1 MLTVGLTGGIG
12 SGKSAVTRLFED
24 LGVPVIDADQ
34 ASREVVKPGQPA
46 LQQLAQ
52 RFGDQ
57 IIDSRGELLRKALRE
72 IVFTDEQAR
81 KDLEAILHPLIR
93 QRIERQLEE
102 LSDPYAVL
110 AIPLLIETG
119 ASYQVDRILVVDCP
133 VSEQVRRVSSRDGVS
148 EAQVEAILATQAS
161 REQRL
166 KAADDVIENSGT
178 IEELKPRVAA
188 LHRKYLELAEQASPQ

>member
-57 IIDSRGELLRKALRE
+57 IIDSRGQLLRKALRE

-81 KDLEAILHPLIR
+81 KDLETILHPLIR
-93 QRIERQLEE
+93 QRIDQQLGE

-119 ASYQVDRILVVDCP
+119 ASYQVDRILVVDCS
-133 VSEQVRRVSSRDGVS
+133 VSEQVRRVSNRDGVS

>member
-93 QRIERQLEE
+93 QRIDQQLGE

-119 ASYQVDRILVVDCP
+119 ASYQVDRILVVDCSA
-133 VSEQVRRVSSRDGVS
+133 SEQIRRVSNRDGVS

>member
-12 SGKSAVTRLFED
+12 SGKSAVTRLFEER
-24 LGVPVIDADQ
+24 GVPVIDADQ
-34 ASREVVKPGQPA
+34 VSRAVVKPGQPA

-57 IIDSRGELLRKALRE
+57 IIDSRGQLLRKALRE

-93 QRIERQLEE
+93 QRIDQQLGE

-119 ASYQVDRILVVDCP
+119 ASYQVDRILVVDCS
-133 VSEQVRRVSSRDGVS
+133 VSEQVRRVSNRDGVS

-188 LHRKYLELAEQASPQ
+188 LHQKYLELAEQASPQ

>member
-57 IIDSRGELLRKALRE
+57 IIDSRGQLLRKALRE

-81 KDLEAILHPLIR
+81 KDLETILHPLIR
-93 QRIERQLEE
+93 QRIDQQLGE

-119 ASYQVDRILVVDCP
+119 ASYQVDRILVVDCS
-133 VSEQVRRVSSRDGVS
+133 VSEQVRRVSNRDGVS

-188 LHRKYLELAEQASPQ
+188 LHQKYLELAERASPQ

>member
-72 IVFTDEQAR
+72 IVFTDVQAR

-93 QRIERQLEE
+93 QRIDQQLGE

-119 ASYQVDRILVVDCP
+119 ASYQVDRILVVDCSA
-133 VSEQVRRVSSRDGVS
+133 SEQIRRVSNRDGVS

>member
-93 QRIERQLEE
+93 QRIDQQLGE

-119 ASYQVDRILVVDCP
+119 ASYQVDRILVVDCS
-133 VSEQVRRVSSRDGVS
+133 VSEQVRRVSNRDGVS

>member
-93 QRIERQLEE
+93 QRIDQQLGE

-119 ASYQVDRILVVDCP
+119 ASYQVDRILVVNCS
-133 VSEQVRRVSSRDGVS
+133 VSEQVRRVSNRDGVS

-178 IEELKPRVAA
+178 IEEMKPRVAA

>member
-81 KDLEAILHPLIR
+81 KDLETILHPLIR
-93 QRIERQLEE
+93 QRIDQQLGE

-119 ASYQVDRILVVDCP
+119 ASYQVDRILVVDCS
-133 VSEQVRRVSSRDGVS
+133 VSEQVRRVSNRDGVS

>member
-24 LGVPVIDADQ
+24 LGVPVIDADK

-72 IVFTDEQAR
+72 IVFTDVQAR

-93 QRIERQLEE
+93 QRIDQQLGE

-119 ASYQVDRILVVDCP
+119 ASYQVDRILVVDCSA
-133 VSEQVRRVSSRDGVS
+133 SEQIRRVSNRDGVS